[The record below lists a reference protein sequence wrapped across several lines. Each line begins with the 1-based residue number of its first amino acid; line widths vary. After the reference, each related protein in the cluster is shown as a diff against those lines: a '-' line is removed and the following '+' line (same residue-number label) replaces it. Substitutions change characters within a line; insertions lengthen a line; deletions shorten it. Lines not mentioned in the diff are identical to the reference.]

1 MSENSV
7 FKDDLFKGKR
17 VFVTGGAT
25 GMGLG
30 FAQAFLNHG
39 AKVIIASRKEEKLAE
54 ASALTKEKF
63 DKDLLWKTMDVR
75 DNETVEEV
83 SNFIKSEWGGLDI
96 LVNNAA
102 GNFVAPVAS
111 MSENAWRAVVDI
123 VLDGTFRVSK
133 ACYPLLRKSNNG
145 ASIVNIIANYA
156 WNAAPFVGHSGA
168 AKAGVLNLTRTL
180 ALEWANDNIRVN
192 ALCPGVVLT
201 ENVKQNLMLDEN
213 TAKTFEDYIP
223 IGGIT
228 NSEKMAQQVLY
239 LCSPAADVITGD
251 MLIADGGQWLVG
263 NAFYQMGKNFLDE

>member
-1 MSENSV
+1 MSESSV

-63 DKDLLWKTMDVR
+63 GKDLLWKTMDVR
-75 DNETVEEV
+75 NNETVEEV

-133 ACYPLLRKSNNG
+133 ACYPLLRKSDNG

-201 ENVKQNLMLDEN
+201 ENVKQNLMLDEK

>member
-1 MSENSV
+1 MSESV
-7 FKDDLFKGKR
+7 FKEDIFEGKK
-17 VFVTGGAT
+17 VFITGGAT

-39 AKVIIASRKEEKLAE
+39 AEVFIASRKEENLAKAAFETEKKFGKKL
-54 ASALTKEKF
+54 T
-63 DKDLLWKTMDVR
+63 WKIMDVR
-75 DNETVEEV
+75 DNVTVEEV
-83 SNFIKSEWGGLDI
+83 AEFLESEWGELDI

-102 GNFVAPVAS
+102 GNFVAPVAA

-133 ACYPLLRKSNNG
+133 ACYPLLRKAKDG
-145 ASIVNIIANYA
+145 ASIVNIITNYS

-180 ALEWANDNIRVN
+180 ALEWADDNIRVN
-192 ALCPGVVLT
+192 AMCPGVVLT
-201 ENVKQNLMLDEN
+201 ENVKQNLMLDDK
-213 TAKTFEDYIP
+213 TAEMFEEHIP
-223 IGGIT
+223 TGGIT

-263 NAFYQMGKNFLDE
+263 NAFYQMGKKFLDD

>member
-1 MSENSV
+1 MSESSV
-7 FKDDLFKGKR
+7 FKDDLFEGKK
-17 VFVTGGAT
+17 VFITGGAT

-54 ASALTKEKF
+54 AYALTKEKF
-63 DKDLLWKTMDVR
+63 GKDLLWKTMDVR
-75 DNETVEEV
+75 NNETVEKV
-83 SNFIKSEWGGLDI
+83 SNFIKSEWGELDI

-133 ACYPLLRKSNNG
+133 ACYPLLRKSDDG

-201 ENVKQNLMLDEN
+201 ENVKQNLMLDKN

-223 IGGIT
+223 MGGIT

-263 NAFYQMGKNFLDE
+263 NAFYQMGKKFTDE

>member
-1 MSENSV
+1 MSESI
-7 FKDDLFKGKR
+7 FKDDLFKGKK
-17 VFVTGGAT
+17 VFITGGAT

-39 AKVIIASRKEEKLAE
+39 AKVIIASRKEEKLTE

-63 DKDLLWKTMDVR
+63 GKDLLWKTMDVR

-83 SNFIKSEWGGLDI
+83 SNFIKSEWGELDI

-133 ACYPLLRKSNNG
+133 ACYPLLRKSDSG

-223 IGGIT
+223 MGGIT

-263 NAFYQMGKNFLDE
+263 NAFYQMGKKFLDE

>member
-54 ASALTKEKF
+54 ASALTKAKF

-75 DNETVEEV
+75 DNETVEEI

-111 MSENAWRAVVDI
+111 MSENAWRAVIDI

-133 ACYPLLRKSNNG
+133 ACYPLLRKSDNG

-201 ENVKQNLMLDEN
+201 ENVKQNLMLDEK

>member
-1 MSENSV
+1 MSESSV
-7 FKDDLFKGKR
+7 FKDDLFEGKK
-17 VFVTGGAT
+17 VFITGGAT

-63 DKDLLWKTMDVR
+63 GKDLLWKTMDVR
-75 DNETVEEV
+75 NNETVEKV
-83 SNFIKSEWGGLDI
+83 SNFIKSEWGELDI

-111 MSENAWRAVVDI
+111 MSENAWRAVIDI

-133 ACYPLLRKSNNG
+133 ACYPLLRKSDDG

-201 ENVKQNLMLDEN
+201 ENVKQNLMLDKN

-263 NAFYQMGKNFLDE
+263 NTFYQMGKKFLDE

>member
-1 MSENSV
+1 MSESV
-7 FKDDLFKGKR
+7 FKEDIFEGKK
-17 VFVTGGAT
+17 VFITGGAT

-39 AKVIIASRKEEKLAE
+39 AEVFIASRKEENLAKAAFETEKKFGKKL
-54 ASALTKEKF
+54 T
-63 DKDLLWKTMDVR
+63 WKTMDVR
-75 DNETVEEV
+75 DNVTVEEV
-83 SNFIKSEWGGLDI
+83 AEFLKSEWGELDI

-102 GNFVAPVAS
+102 GNFVAPVAA

-133 ACYPLLRKSNNG
+133 ACFPLLRKAKNG
-145 ASIVNIIANYA
+145 ASIVNIITNYS

-180 ALEWANDNIRVN
+180 ALEWADDNIRVN
-192 ALCPGVVLT
+192 AMCPGVVLT
-201 ENVKQNLMLDEN
+201 ENVKQNLMLDDK
-213 TAKTFEDYIP
+213 TAEMFEEYIP
-223 IGGIT
+223 AGGIT
-228 NSEKMAQQVLY
+228 DPEKMAQQVLY

-263 NAFYQMGKNFLDE
+263 NAFYQMGKKFLDD

>member
-1 MSENSV
+1 MPDNSI
-7 FKDDLFKGKR
+7 FKDNLFGEKR
-17 VFVTGGAT
+17 VFITGGAT

-39 AKVIIASRKEEKLAE
+39 AKVIIASRKEDKLTE
-54 ASALTKEKF
+54 AAAITKEKF
-63 DKDLLWKTMDVR
+63 GKELLWKTMDVR

-83 SNFIKSEWGGLDI
+83 AKFIKSEWGGLDI
-96 LVNNAA
+96 LINNAA

-133 ACYPLLRKSNNG
+133 ACYPLLRKAG
-145 ASIVNIIANYA
+145 DASIVNIIANYA
-156 WNAAPFVGHSGA
+156 WNAAPYVGHSGA

-180 ALEWANDNIRVN
+180 ALEWASDNIRVN

-201 ENVKQNLMLDEN
+201 ENVRQNLMLDEN
-213 TAKTFEDYIP
+213 TAKTFENYIP
-223 IGGIT
+223 MGGIT

-263 NAFYQMGKNFLDE
+263 NAFYQMGKKFLDE

>member
-1 MSENSV
+1 MSESSV

-54 ASALTKEKF
+54 ASTLTKEKF

-133 ACYPLLRKSNNG
+133 ACYPLLRKSDNG

-223 IGGIT
+223 MGGIT

-251 MLIADGGQWLVG
+251 MLLADGGQWLVG

>member
-1 MSENSV
+1 MSESSV
-7 FKDDLFKGKR
+7 FKDDLFEGKK
-17 VFVTGGAT
+17 VFITGGAT

-63 DKDLLWKTMDVR
+63 GKDLLWKTMDVR
-75 DNETVEEV
+75 NNETVEKV
-83 SNFIKSEWGGLDI
+83 SNFIKSEWGELDI

-111 MSENAWRAVVDI
+111 MSENAWRAVIDI

-133 ACYPLLRKSNNG
+133 ACYPLLRKSDDG

-223 IGGIT
+223 MGGIT

-263 NAFYQMGKNFLDE
+263 NAFYQMGKKFLDE

>member
-1 MSENSV
+1 MPNSSIFKNNLFEGKKV
-7 FKDDLFKGKR
+7 FI
-17 VFVTGGAT
+17 TGGAT

-30 FAQAFLNHG
+30 FAKSFLTHG
-39 AKVIIASRKEEKLAE
+39 ADVIIASRKEENLSSASRE
-54 ASALTKEKF
+54 AQEETGKK
-63 DKDLLWKTMDVR
+63 LLWKVMDVR
-75 DNETVEEV
+75 DETSVQEV
-83 SNFIKSEWGGLDI
+83 ADFIDKEWGQLDI

-102 GNFVAPVAS
+102 GNFIAPLAS

-133 ACYPLLRKSNNG
+133 ASYPLLRKSKSG

-201 ENVKQNLMLDEN
+201 ENVKKNLMIDEK
-213 TAKTFEDYIP
+213 TAKTFEGYIP
-223 IGGIT
+223 IGGVT
-228 NSEKMAQQVLY
+228 DADKMAQQVMY

-251 MLIADGGQWLVG
+251 MLIEDGGQWLVG
-263 NAFYQMGKNFLDE
+263 NAFFQAGKQFLDD

>member
-1 MSENSV
+1 MSESSI

-63 DKDLLWKTMDVR
+63 GKDLLWKTMDVR
-75 DNETVEEV
+75 NNETVEEV

-133 ACYPLLRKSNNG
+133 ACYPLLRKSDNG

-223 IGGIT
+223 MGGIT

-263 NAFYQMGKNFLDE
+263 NAFYQMGEKFLDE

>member
-1 MSENSV
+1 MSEDSV
-7 FKDDLFKGKR
+7 FKENLFKGKK
-17 VFVTGGAT
+17 VFITGGAT

-30 FAQAFLNHG
+30 FAQSFLNHG
-39 AKVIIASRKEEKLAE
+39 ADVFIASRKEDKLKQAAEETEK
-54 ASALTKEKF
+54 KF
-63 DKDLLWKTMDVR
+63 GKKLIWKTMDVR
-75 DNETVEEV
+75 NNETVEEAIEFL
-83 SNFIKSEWGGLDI
+83 NSEWGELDI

-102 GNFVAPVAS
+102 GNFVAPVSS

-133 ACYPLLRKSNNG
+133 ASYPLLRKAKNG

-192 ALCPGVVLT
+192 AMCPGVVLT

-213 TAKTFEDYIP
+213 TTKMFEEHIP
-223 IGGIT
+223 SGGIT
-228 NSEKMAQQVLY
+228 NPEKMAQQVMY

-263 NAFYQMGKNFLDE
+263 NAFYQMGKKFIDE

>member
-1 MSENSV
+1 MTDSSI
-7 FKDDLFKGKR
+7 FKSDIFEGKK

-30 FAQAFLNHG
+30 FAQSFLNHG
-39 AKVIIASRKEEKLAE
+39 AEVVIASRNKDNLLLASEEAE
-54 ASALTKEKF
+54 RETGEK
-63 DKDLLWKTMDVR
+63 LLWKVMDVR
-75 DNETVEEV
+75 DNVSVEKV
-83 SNFIKSEWGGLDI
+83 ADFIKKEWGHLDI

-102 GNFVAPVAS
+102 GNFISPISS

-133 ACYPLLRKSNNG
+133 ACYPLLRKSKSG
-145 ASIVNIIANYA
+145 SSIVNIIANYA

-180 ALEWANDNIRVN
+180 ALEWASDNIRVN
-192 ALCPGVVLT
+192 AFCPGVVLT
-201 ENVKQNLMLDEN
+201 ENVKKNLMLDEK
-213 TAKTFEDYIP
+213 TAKMFENYIP
-223 IGGIT
+223 LGGVT
-228 NSEKMAQQVLY
+228 DSNKMAQQVLY

-263 NAFYQMGKNFLDE
+263 NAFYQAGKQFLDE